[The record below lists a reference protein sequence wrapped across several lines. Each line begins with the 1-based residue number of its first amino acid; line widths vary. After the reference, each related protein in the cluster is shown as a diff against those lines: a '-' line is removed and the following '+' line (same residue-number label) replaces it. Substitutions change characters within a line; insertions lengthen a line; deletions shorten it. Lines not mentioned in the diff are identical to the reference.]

1 MQPKNK
7 HKQTT
12 LWSKKK
18 IRFLSH
24 FVIMVIDKNAQGH
37 RSPNFASKWPI
48 EKEALTRQVGHIT
61 YNQGEPIVDWSIEVS
76 C

>member
-1 MQPKNK
+1 
-7 HKQTT
+7 
-12 LWSKKK
+12 
-18 IRFLSH
+18 
-24 FVIMVIDKNAQGH
+24 MVIDKNAQGH